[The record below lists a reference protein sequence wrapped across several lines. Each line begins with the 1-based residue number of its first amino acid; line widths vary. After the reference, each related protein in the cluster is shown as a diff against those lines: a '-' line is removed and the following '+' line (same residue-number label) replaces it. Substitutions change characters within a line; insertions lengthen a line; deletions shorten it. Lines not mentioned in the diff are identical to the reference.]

1 MLYSTTAS
9 GMQALAGDYRE
20 ADVRWA
26 QARRAG
32 KAAKAAKAA
41 GAGAPTQGS
50 IGLASA
56 SRITRLITLLP
67 HAR

>member
-1 MLYSTTAS
+1 MLYSTTPS
-9 GMQALAGDYRE
+9 GMQTLAGDYRE

-26 QARRAG
+26 QARR
-32 KAAKAAKAA
+32 AAKAAKAA